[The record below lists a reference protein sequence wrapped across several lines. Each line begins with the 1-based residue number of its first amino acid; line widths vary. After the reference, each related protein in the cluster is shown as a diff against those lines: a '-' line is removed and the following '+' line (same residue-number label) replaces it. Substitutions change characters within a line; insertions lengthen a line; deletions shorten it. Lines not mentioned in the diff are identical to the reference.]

1 MQNGLPHKDANF
13 LVNRT
18 EQKVLRREL
27 RTCGTSAEAAMWRML
42 KSRQVENVKFRR
54 QFGVGAYVIDFYS
67 PELRLGIE
75 LDGQQHFLYN
85 GKEHDSRR
93 EDFLRKQH
101 GITLLRIENKYVF
114 KNPEGVLREIKR
126 VVGELR
132 NPSVSTADSSPINKG
147 AEKYD

>member
-75 LDGQQHFLYN
+75 SASALPAFGQRNASPL
-85 GKEHDSRR
+85 EMMSISVVTVLLWTTTLILLTTCSA
-93 EDFLRKQH
+93 EDLTRKKW
-101 GITLLRIENKYVF
+101 G
-114 KNPEGVLREIKR
+114 G
-126 VVGELR
+126 
-132 NPSVSTADSSPINKG
+132 
-147 AEKYD
+147 

>member
-75 LDGQQHFLYN
+75 LDGQQQFLYN

-101 GITLLRIENKYVF
+101 
-114 KNPEGVLREIKR
+114 
-126 VVGELR
+126 
-132 NPSVSTADSSPINKG
+132 
-147 AEKYD
+147 